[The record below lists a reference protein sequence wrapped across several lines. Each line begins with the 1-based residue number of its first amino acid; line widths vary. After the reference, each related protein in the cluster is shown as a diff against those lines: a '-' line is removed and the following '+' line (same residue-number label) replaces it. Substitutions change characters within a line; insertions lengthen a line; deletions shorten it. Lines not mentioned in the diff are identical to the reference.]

1 MMTEIGEFSIFI
13 AFVVSIYA
21 FIVSIIGT
29 RRERRELLVS
39 AENTIYIVCILIII
53 ASSALIY
60 AFVTRDFSIEYVY
73 SYSNRDLPI
82 FYTISAFWGGQKGS
96 LLLWELLLSIFG
108 SIVLLQNRHKNRELM
123 RYVILIIMAINTFF
137 IGLMIFSSNPFERL
151 PYIPEDG
158 RGLNPLLQNP
168 GMIFHPPFLYLG
180 YVGFTIPFSFA
191 ISALM
196 CKELSDTWIKTTRGW
211 TITSWFFLSLGNL
224 SGAWWAYRVLG
235 WGGYWAWDPVENA
248 SFMPWLVGTAYLH
261 SVMVQEKK
269 DMLKV
274 WNMFLIVL
282 TFILTIF
289 GTFITRSGLIKSVHA
304 FDETT
309 LGYYFLV
316 FMCITILFSGLLILD
331 RLPMLRSKNE
341 LDSFISRESS
351 FLFNNLILVG
361 ITFATF
367 WGTIFPLISEAVRGV
382 KITVGSPF
390 YNQVNLP
397 FGMALLFL
405 TGICPLIAWR
415 KASARNLMKNFL
427 RPFIISIIGGV
438 ILFLLPFIFQVMHR
452 DISLSLHDFPR
463 SPFTFPIHL
472 SPFTLHLPNM
482 AWISLT
488 LSIFVISTIISEF
501 YKGTMVR
508 REMTGENIFRSLF
521 MLISRNKR
529 RYGGYII
536 HIGVV
541 FMFIGITGSYFT
553 TEVQKTLKIG
563 ESISVKDYRL
573 TYEDISYNTPY
584 PNKDEVIATLSVEKN
599 GKKIWRA
606 RPEKEFFAN
615 WEQPSTIVDILSTL
629 KEDLYI
635 ILGGFQE
642 DSTASFKVIVNP
654 LLKWLWIGG
663 IVISLGTLVVMWPDT

>member
-1 MMTEIGEFSIFI
+1 MIEIGEFSIFI
-13 AFVVSIYA
+13 AFAVSIYA
-21 FIVSIIGT
+21 VIVSIMGT
-29 RRERRELLVS
+29 RRKRRELLAS
-39 AENTIYIVCILIII
+39 AENAAYIV
-53 ASSALIY
+53 SALVTVASGALMY

-73 SYSNRDLPI
+73 AYSSRDLPM

-108 SIVLLQNRHKNRELM
+108 SIVLLQNRHKNRKLIP
-123 RYVILIIMAINTFF
+123 YVIFTLMVINTFF

-151 PYIPEDG
+151 PSIPGDG

-168 GMIFHPPFLYLG
+168 GMIFHPPLLYLG
-180 YVGFTIPFSFA
+180 YVGFTIPFAFA
-191 ISALM
+191 IGSLM

-211 TITSWFFLSLGNL
+211 TISSWFFLSLGNL

-261 SVMVQEKK
+261 SVMIQEKK

-289 GTFITRSGLIKSVHA
+289 GTFITRSGLIQSVHA

-309 LGYYFLV
+309 LGYYFLG
-316 FMCITILFSGLLILD
+316 FLCITILFSAVLILD
-331 RLPMLRSKNE
+331 RLPMLKSKNE

-361 ITFATF
+361 IAFATF
-367 WGTIFPLISEAVRGV
+367 WGTILPVISEAVRGV
-382 KITVGSPF
+382 KITVSAPF
-390 YNQVNLP
+390 YNKVNLP
-397 FGMALLFL
+397 FGLLLLFL

-415 KASARNLMKNFL
+415 KASLKNLRKNFL
-427 RPFIISIIGGV
+427 KPFIISILGGV
-438 ILFLLPFIFQVMHR
+438 ILLLLPSTFY
-452 DISLSLHDFPR
+452 LSPLTFPFHL
-463 SPFTFPIHL
+463 SSFTFR
-472 SPFTLHLPNM
+472 LPNM
-482 AWISLT
+482 AWISFT
-488 LSIFVISTIISEF
+488 LSIFVITTIISEF

-508 REMTGENIFRSLF
+508 KEMTGENRFKSLF

-536 HIGVV
+536 HTGVV
-541 FMFIGITGSYFT
+541 LMFIGITGSYFT
-553 TEVQKTLKIG
+553 TEVEKTLKIG
-563 ESISVKDYRL
+563 ESISIMDYRL
-573 TYEDISYNTPY
+573 TYDDIKENTPN
-584 PNKDEVIATLSVEKN
+584 PSKHELIATLSVEKN
-599 GKKIWRA
+599 GKKIWTA
-606 RPEKEFFAN
+606 RPEKELFVN
-615 WEQPSTIVDILSTL
+615 WEEQPSTIVDIRSSL
-629 KEDLYI
+629 KEDLYV

-642 DSTASFKVIVNP
+642 DSTAFFKVIVNP
-654 LLKWLWIGG
+654 LVKWLWIGG
-663 IVISLGTLVVMWPDT
+663 IIISVGTLIVMWPDRKVS

>member
-1 MMTEIGEFSIFI
+1 MIEIGEFSIFI
-13 AFVVSIYA
+13 AFAVSIYA
-21 FIVSIIGT
+21 VIVSIIGT
-29 RRERRELLVS
+29 RRKRRELLAS
-39 AENTIYIVCILIII
+39 AENATHIVSILITA
-53 ASSALIY
+53 ASGALMY
-60 AFVTRDFSIEYVY
+60 AFVTRDFSVEYVY
-73 SYSNRDLPI
+73 AYSSRDLPM

-96 LLLWELLLSIFG
+96 LLLWELLLSVFG
-108 SIVLLQNRHKNRELM
+108 SIVLLQNRHKNRQLM
-123 RYVILIIMAINTFF
+123 PYVISTIMVINTFF
-137 IGLMIFSSNPFERL
+137 IGLMIFESNPFERL
-151 PYIPEDG
+151 PSIPGDG

-168 GMIFHPPFLYLG
+168 GMIFHPPLLYLG
-180 YVGFTIPFSFA
+180 YVGFTIPFAFA
-191 ISALM
+191 IGSLM

-211 TITSWFFLSLGNL
+211 TISAWFFLSLGNL

-261 SVMVQEKK
+261 SVMIQEKK

-309 LGYYFLV
+309 IGWYFLW
-316 FMCITILFSGLLILD
+316 FLCITILFSAILILD
-331 RLPMLRSKNE
+331 RLPMLKSKNE

-361 ITFATF
+361 IAFATF
-367 WGTIFPLISEAVRGV
+367 WGTIFPVISETIRGV

-397 FGMALLFL
+397 FGLLLLFL

-415 KASARNLMKNFL
+415 KASLKNLRKNFL
-427 RPFIISIIGGV
+427 KPFIISVLGGV
-438 ILFLLPFIFQVMHR
+438 ILLLLPSTFYLSPLTFPFLL
-452 DISLSLHDFPR
+452 SS
-463 SPFTFPIHL
+463 FTF
-472 SPFTLHLPNM
+472 HLPNM
-482 AWISLT
+482 AWISFT
-488 LSIFVISTIISEF
+488 LSIFVITTIISEF

-508 REMTGENIFRSLF
+508 SEMTGENILKSLF
-521 MLISRNKR
+521 MLMSRNKR

-541 FMFIGITGSYFT
+541 LMFIGITGSYFS
-553 TEVQKTLKIG
+553 TEVEKTLKIG
-563 ESISVKDYRL
+563 ESISIKDYRL
-573 TYEDISYNTPY
+573 TYDNIKETA
-584 PNKDEVIATLSVEKN
+584 PNPSKYEAIATLSVEKN
-599 GKKIWRA
+599 GKKIWTA
-606 RPEKEFFAN
+606 RPEKELFVN
-615 WEQPSTIVDILSTL
+615 WEEQPSTIVDIRSNL
-629 KEDLYI
+629 KEDLYV

-642 DSTASFKVIVNP
+642 DSTAFFKVIVNP
-654 LLKWLWIGG
+654 LVKWLWIGG
-663 IVISLGTLVVMWPDT
+663 IVISVGTLIVMWPDRKVL